1 MQGIPLYLKRCRDI
15 PLSDAW
21 LSAKA
26 PRHVGILTIRPSEQD
41 QPGIRPDI
49 TGATPGYAFR
59 LTTPVPAR
67 L

>member
-41 QPGIRPDI
+41 
-49 TGATPGYAFR
+49 
-59 LTTPVPAR
+59 
-67 L
+67 